1 MTIFDLLTF
10 IIGLAFSLF
19 GMQLMSSGLEKMSG
33 GVLERTLEQATK
45 NRITAIAI
53 GAGVTALVQSSSATT
68 VMVVGF
74 VNAGIMKLNQVVG
87 IIMGA
92 NIGTTITSWIL
103 SLSGIEG
110 SSIILTLLKPTSF
123 SPIFALIGII
133 MMLFS
138 QKEKKKTI
146 GTILVS
152 FAVLMY
158 GMNIM
163 GDAVAPLA
171 EDANFARILVMFR
184 NPILGVLV
192 GTLFTGIIQ
201 SSAATVGILIALA
214 NALTGTDSAITYGV
228 AIPIVLGS
236 NIGTC
241 VTALISCI
249 GANKNAKRA
258 AAVHL
263 YFNAIGTLLF
273 LTLFYILDAIFSFSF
288 INQTVS
294 FVGIALVH
302 TVFNIVATI
311 VFYPFPDMLC
321 RLAEI
326 TIKDDKKRYGRK
338 YRGVEK
344 LLDDRFLN
352 TPSFALEQCKKVANS
367 MAQSAHSSINR
378 AISLI
383 FSYSDTDAEYVRK
396 NEQKIDEY
404 EDLLGTYMVK
414 LSSRAPS
421 EKDSHEISK
430 LLHVIG
436 DFERIGDHAL
446 NILGSVNEM
455 RSKGIRFSDAAYAE
469 LKVMTDAVL
478 EILEISFTAFHDED
492 TEIACKVEP
501 LEEVVDGLQKAIRD
515 RHIIRLQE
523 GSCTIPLGFVLSDL
537 INNMERVSDHCSN
550 IAVAVLQIN
559 PDSYDAHGYIQSRKS
574 RHELEYDKLLSEYS
588 KQYSLRGPSA

>member
-19 GMQLMSSGLEKMSG
+19 GMQLMSGGLEKMSG

-45 NRITAIAI
+45 NRLAAIAI

-74 VNAGIMKLNQVVG
+74 VNSGIMKLNQVVG

-123 SPIFALIGII
+123 APIFAFVGII
-133 MMLFS
+133 MMIFS
-138 QKEKKKTI
+138 QKEKRKTI

-152 FAVLMY
+152 FALLMY

-184 NPILGVLV
+184 NPVLGVLV
-192 GTLFTGIIQ
+192 GALFTGIIQ

-214 NALTGTDSAITYGV
+214 NALSGTDSAITYEV

-273 LTLFYILDAIFSFSF
+273 LTLFYILNAIFSFSF
-288 INQTVS
+288 IHQTVS

-302 TVFNIVATI
+302 TVFNVIATI
-311 VFYPFPDMLC
+311 VFYPFPGMLC

-326 TIKDDKKRYGRK
+326 TIKDDKRRYGRK
-338 YRGVEK
+338 RTSEEK
-344 LLDDRFLN
+344 LLDERFLN
-352 TPSFALEQCKKVANS
+352 TPSFALEQCKKVAGS
-367 MAQSAHSSINR
+367 MAQSAHGSIER
-378 AISLI
+378 AIALI
-383 FSYSDTDAEYVRK
+383 FSYNDADAEYVRRS
-396 NEQKIDEY
+396 EQKIDEY
-404 EDLLGTYMVK
+404 EDLLGAYMVK
-414 LSSRAPS
+414 LSAKAPS

-436 DFERIGDHAL
+436 DFERIGDHAV
-446 NILGSVNEM
+446 NILDSVVEM
-455 RSKGIRFSDAAYAE
+455 RSRGIRFSDAAYAE
-469 LKVMTDAVL
+469 LRIMADAVF
-478 EILEISFTAFHDED
+478 EILRISFAAFRDED
-492 TEIACKVEP
+492 LETACKVEP
-501 LEEVVDGLQKAIRD
+501 LEEIIDGLQKAIRD
-515 RHIIRLQE
+515 RHIIRLQD

-537 INNMERVSDHCSN
+537 ISNMERVSDHCSN
-550 IAVAVLQIN
+550 IAIAVLQIN
-559 PDSYDAHGYIQSRKS
+559 PASYDVHGYIQSRKS
-574 RHELEYDKLLSEYS
+574 RHESEYEKLLSEYS
-588 KQYSLRGPSA
+588 KQFSLREPSA

>member
-10 IIGLAFSLF
+10 ILGLAFSLF
-19 GMQLMSSGLEKMSG
+19 GMQLMSGGLEKMSG

-45 NRITAIAI
+45 NRLTAIAI

-74 VNAGIMKLNQVVG
+74 VNAGIMRLNQVVG

-123 SPIFALIGII
+123 SPIFALVGII

-138 QKEKKKTI
+138 QKEKRRTV

-152 FAVLMY
+152 FAILMY

-171 EDANFARILVMFR
+171 EDESFARILVMFR
-184 NPILGVLV
+184 NPIVGVMV
-192 GTLFTGIIQ
+192 GAIFTGIIQ

-214 NALTGTDSAITYGV
+214 NALAGTDSAITYGV

-258 AAVHL
+258 ASVHL
-263 YFNAIGTLLF
+263 YFNAIGTILF
-273 LTLFYILDAIFSFSF
+273 MTLFYMLNAVFKFDFTYQS
-288 INQTVS
+288 VS
-294 FVGIALVH
+294 FVGIALIH
-302 TVFNIVATI
+302 TVFNVVATI
-311 VFYPFPDMLC
+311 VFYPFPTLLC
-321 RLAEI
+321 RLAEL
-326 TIKDDKKRYGRK
+326 TIKDDNKRRGRK
-338 YRGVEK
+338 NKGDET

-352 TPSFALEQCKKVANS
+352 TPSFALEQCKKVAIS
-367 MAQSAHSSINR
+367 MAQSSQDSIER

-383 FSYSDTDAEYVRK
+383 SSYNDADAEYVRK
-396 NEQKIDEY
+396 CEQITDDY
-404 EDLLGTYMVK
+404 EDILGAYMVK
-414 LSSRAPS
+414 LSAKAPS

-430 LLHVIG
+430 LLHLIG
-436 DFERIGDHAL
+436 DFERIADHAS
-446 NILGSVNEM
+446 NILGSINEM
-455 RSKGIRFSDAAYAE
+455 RSKGIRFSVAAYNE

-478 EILEISFTAFHDED
+478 EILRLSFKAFQDD
-492 TEIACKVEP
+492 DAQAARRAEP
-501 LEEVVDGLQKAIRD
+501 LEEVIDGLQKMIRD

-537 INNMERVSDHCSN
+537 INNLERVSDHCSN
-550 IAVAVLQIN
+550 IATAVLKTN
-559 PDSYDAHGYIQSRKS
+559 PASHNAHSGIQQHMSRY
-574 RHELEYDKLLSEYS
+574 ELEYEQTLVEYS
-588 KQYSLRGPSA
+588 SQFSLN